1 MKLILHY
8 FELPGKAETT
18 RLILTV
24 GGIEFTVRT
33 SIAPQASD
41 HVPSMGS
48 RKKL

>member
-1 MKLILHY
+1 MKLVLHY

-33 SIAPQASD
+33 STAVQAPDYVPAAS
-41 HVPSMGS
+41 
-48 RKKL
+48 RW